1 MGRTHSKPNSQAQTV
16 GRVTRDTLK
25 IHRLLHKPFDEN
37 PCFRPFFTE
46 TGAFHAG
53 FRYYSKRRKTRRE
66 ETEASYGAI
75 DNFGCMQGGSQ
86 SGHKRFR
93 RRTRPIAGATP
104 YRGVPEI
111 PPTPPLMAVPRIL
124 RRAAVAQRLS
134 ISLRTVDKLPIKK
147 IKLPGR
153 IRAAG
158 FLESDVNDLL
168 KQ

>member
-1 MGRTHSKPNSQAQTV
+1 MVLSTTLDVCRAALKA
-16 GRVTRDTLK
+16 DTNVSAAERA
-25 IHRLLHKPFDEN
+25 RLLALL
-37 PCFRPFFTE
+37 R
-46 TGAFHAG
+46 TG
-53 FRYYSKRRKTRRE
+53 
-66 ETEASYGAI
+66 
-75 DNFGCMQGGSQ
+75 
-86 SGHKRFR
+86 
-93 RRTRPIAGATP
+93 
-104 YRGVPEI
+104 GVPEI